1 MKSRI
6 LEKGAELFFRYGV
19 KSVTM
24 DSIASELG
32 ISKKTI
38 YQHFPD
44 KDTMVFDVVK
54 TFIEQDNAKWDELN
68 SLYSNVIEK
77 MFKSFEMIK
86 DMLTQMDP
94 RLLFEIQKYFP
105 NAYQLFEEHGEKC
118 IQENLL
124 ADFKKGAQFGYFRD
138 DIDFEFLARLRM
150 AEVNLAFNPD
160 FYPNNKLPLYETQL
174 VMLDIFM
181 RGILTEKGLTL
192 YTSYQ
197 NNLNEWSA

>member
-24 DSIASELG
+24 DSIASDLG

-105 NAYQLFEEHGEKC
+105 NAYQLFVEHGEKC
-118 IQENLL
+118 IQENLH
-124 ADFKKGAQFGYFRD
+124 ADFKKGAQFGYFRN
-138 DIDFEFLARLRM
+138 DIDFELLARLRM

-160 FYPNNKLPLYETQL
+160 FYPNNKLPLFETQL
-174 VMLDIFM
+174 VLLDIFM

-197 NNLNEWSA
+197 NNLPL